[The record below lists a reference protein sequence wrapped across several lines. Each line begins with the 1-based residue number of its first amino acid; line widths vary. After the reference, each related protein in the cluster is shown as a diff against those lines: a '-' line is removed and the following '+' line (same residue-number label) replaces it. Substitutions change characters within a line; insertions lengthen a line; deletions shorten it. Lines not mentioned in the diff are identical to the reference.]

1 MYISVRVKG
10 QVSTEKNEEGERM
23 LTLTPKSAE
32 IPQIKITNKD
42 GNEIELEQM
51 LIQSGFNLKV
61 EELME
66 KTQPISINMANMPSP
81 DETECL
87 GFKL

>member
-1 MYISVRVKG
+1 MYLSVRMKG

-51 LIQSGFNLKV
+51 LI
-61 EELME
+61 
-66 KTQPISINMANMPSP
+66 
-81 DETECL
+81 
-87 GFKL
+87 